1 MKIFKNKKLSLF
13 LTSLLVLSLIL
24 ASYIPSFAQTSKV
37 KNVILLIGDGMGT
50 EQVNLGRIY
59 KNNKLYM
66 DEFDYTGIAS
76 TYSADPKNKWV
87 TDSAA
92 AGTALAT
99 GVKTY
104 DGAISVDLN
113 QKPIETI
120 LEKAQKNKKSTGI
133 VTTTRVTHATPA
145 CFASH
150 NIHRDNENE
159 IAEDIIEHGVD
170 VILGGGKAN
179 FLDKNNNGKRED
191 GRNLIE
197 EAKGK
202 GYKYVDTRENLKK
215 VNDEKILG
223 LFNNSHISYTLDR
236 NLTVEPSLSE
246 MTDKAINILSKNNR
260 GFFLMVEGGR
270 IDHAA
275 HNNDPATMTNEV
287 LDFDEAVKVAYEFA
301 KKDKQTLVIVTADH
315 ETGGI
320 SIGANGKYEY
330 HPEILKKQN
339 KSVEYLLDILTTS
352 NYKTIIREE
361 LGINN
366 LTKKEELD
374 IVLALKK
381 NNKDNLSR
389 ALVNT
394 INTRSNTGWTTT
406 AHTGVDVP
414 VKAYGPNANLFSK
427 HLDNTDINKL
437 AVKSMK
443 LK

>member
-1 MKIFKNKKLSLF
+1 
-13 LTSLLVLSLIL
+13 
-24 ASYIPSFAQTSKV
+24 
-37 KNVILLIGDGMGT
+37 
-50 EQVNLGRIY
+50 
-59 KNNKLYM
+59 
-66 DEFDYTGIAS
+66 
-76 TYSADPKNKWV
+76 
-87 TDSAA
+87 
-92 AGTALAT
+92 
-99 GVKTY
+99 
-104 DGAISVDLN
+104 
-113 QKPIETI
+113 
-120 LEKAQKNKKSTGI
+120 
-133 VTTTRVTHATPA
+133 
-145 CFASH
+145 
-150 NIHRDNENE
+150 
-159 IAEDIIEHGVD
+159 
-170 VILGGGKAN
+170 
-179 FLDKNNNGKRED
+179 
-191 GRNLIE
+191 
-197 EAKGK
+197 
-202 GYKYVDTRENLKK
+202 
-215 VNDEKILG
+215 
-223 LFNNSHISYTLDR
+223 
-236 NLTVEPSLSE
+236 
-246 MTDKAINILSKNNR
+246 
-260 GFFLMVEGGR
+260 MVEGGR

-330 HPEILKKQN
+330 HPEILKRQN

-381 NNKDNLSR
+381 NDKDNLSR